1 MLPSLH
7 SLSISGPGDVG
18 GGFMEA
24 LAGIIPGQSSTPS
37 TVKGWEEKI
46 QDLKTKHAQ
55 LEERKEKIDIMINSL
70 EGELSDSIS
79 SGRDKVELDEQGAT
93 LRDAKTER
101 LMLESEIEENDRK
114 QRFARIQLREMKE
127 NAKGTLTAADQR

>member
-7 SLSISGPGDVG
+7 SLSISAPG
-18 GGFMEA
+18 GGGGGLMEA

-37 TVKGWEEKI
+37 TVEGWEEKI

-79 SGRDKVELDEQGAT
+79 SGRDKFELDEQGAR
-93 LRDAKTER
+93 LRDAKRTK
-101 LMLESEIEENDRK
+101 LMLESKIEENWK
-114 QRFARIQLREMKE
+114 ESARARMQLRMMEKKE
-127 NAKGTLTAADQR
+127 SEH

>member
-7 SLSISGPGDVG
+7 SLSISGPGDG
-18 GGFMEA
+18 GGGLMEA

-37 TVKGWEEKI
+37 TVEGWKKEI

-79 SGRDKVELDEQGAT
+79 RVRDKVESEEQGAT
-93 LRDAKTER
+93 LRDAKR
-101 LMLESEIEENDRK
+101 RKSILESEIEENDRK
-114 QRFARIQLREMKE
+114 QRFARIQLRRTKE
-127 NAKGTLTAADQR
+127 KESEH